1 MPGASATLVTRAARW
16 RMTLSKAVELFIQ
29 EIRLTKAKATAAA
42 YESDLR
48 RLVALCPRNSVLEF
62 SPDLVRL
69 YFTTESSRGN
79 AMSTLHRKMAAVSEF
94 GKWGVRNRL
103 WAANPVTTMPRIKR
117 PKTLP
122 RPFTDAEVERLLQ
135 LDLPPMERII
145 RALLFGT
152 GLRATPLC
160 GIRVGDV
167 SENPPRLRVL
177 VKGAKPQA
185 IALHPELRDLL
196 VSYMLT
202 GTDLKG
208 QTYLFRQRNGKPL
221 TRRELE
227 AMTHRWGEAAGVAVC
242 LPHRFRH
249 TFATGLLRSGV
260 DVRVIQEAMGHEDI
274 KSTVIYTEVTDAALD
289 AAMLRLP
296 WRLAG
301 G

>member
-1 MPGASATLVTRAARW
+1 
-16 RMTLSKAVELFIQ
+16 
-29 EIRLTKAKATAAA
+29 
-42 YESDLR
+42 
-48 RLVALCPRNSVLEF
+48 
-62 SPDLVRL
+62 
-69 YFTTESSRGN
+69 
-79 AMSTLHRKMAAVSEF
+79 MSTLHRKMAAVSEF
-94 GKWGVRNRL
+94 SKWGVRKSL
-103 WAANPVTTMPRIKR
+103 WTTDPVTTLPRIKR

-122 RPFTDAEVERLLQ
+122 RPFTDAEVERLLA
-135 LDLPPMERII
+135 LELAPMERVL
-145 RALLFGT
+145 RGLLFGT

-177 VKGAKPQA
+177 VKGAKPQS

-208 QTYLFRQRNGKPL
+208 HTYLFRQRNGKAM

-227 AMTHRWGEAAGVAVC
+227 AMTHRWGEAASVADC

-260 DVRVIQEAMGHEDI
+260 DIRVIKEALGHEDI
-274 KSTVIYTEVTDAALD
+274 KSTVIYTEVTDQALE

-296 WRLAG
+296 WHLG
-301 G
+301 GRG